1 MQLVVGRITRPH
13 GVRGEVSVEVRT
25 DEPDRRFAVGRVLAT
40 DPVAAG
46 PLTVESARWHSGR
59 LLIQFAGVAD
69 RNQAEDLRGIWLT
82 LDSAEAGPTGDP
94 DEFHDHELI
103 GLAVVTTSGEPVGRV
118 TDVRHF
124 GQDLLVIEPQ
134 PTDAVKPQPIGPVAS
149 GPATAGP
156 APTGPAGRG
165 PALAPGG
172 PARGAPGN
180 ELLVPFVA
188 AIVPEVD
195 LATGRLVIDP
205 PPGLLELA
213 AGESGQASAP
223 GTRTPG
229 TRTPDTRTPGTRP
242 AGPGP
247 ARTAR
252 AAAGQEATGP
262 ARTHP
267 AGS

>member
-25 DEPDRRFAVGRVLAT
+25 DEPDRRFAVGHVLTT

-46 PLTVESARWHSGR
+46 PLTVESMRWHSGR
-59 LLIQFAGVAD
+59 LLIQFAGVTD
-69 RNQAEDLRGIWLT
+69 RNQADDLRGIWLT
-82 LDSAEAGPTGDP
+82 LDSAEAGPSDDP
-94 DEFHDHELI
+94 DEFHDAELI

-124 GQDLLVIEPQ
+124 GQDLLVIEP
-134 PTDAVKPQPIGPVAS
+134 GPAGSSPGSQAGSPRAESAPAESAPAESAPAESAAS
-149 GPATAGP
+149 GPVPAGP
-156 APTGPAGRG
+156 
-165 PALAPGG
+165 LAAGG
-172 PARGAPGN
+172 PARRAPGS

-195 LATGRLVIDP
+195 VAAGRLVIDP

-213 AGESGQASAP
+213 AGETG
-223 GTRTPG
+223 
-229 TRTPDTRTPGTRP
+229 P
-242 AGPGP
+242 AGPAPAGP
-247 ARTAR
+247 APTGPAP
-252 AAAGQEATGP
+252 TGP
-262 ARTHP
+262 ARNGP

>member
-25 DEPDRRFAVGRVLAT
+25 DEPDRRFAVGHVLTT

-46 PLTVESARWHSGR
+46 PLTVESMRWHSGR
-59 LLIQFAGVAD
+59 LLIQFAGVTD
-69 RNQAEDLRGIWLT
+69 RNQADDLRGIWLT
-82 LDSAEAGPTGDP
+82 LDSAEAGPSDDP
-94 DEFHDHELI
+94 DEFHDAELI

-124 GQDLLVIEPQ
+124 GQDLLVIEP
-134 PTDAVKPQPIGPVAS
+134 GPAGSSPGSKAGSPRAESAPAESAPAESAPAESAPAESAAS
-149 GPATAGP
+149 GPVPAGP
-156 APTGPAGRG
+156 
-165 PALAPGG
+165 LAAGG
-172 PARGAPGN
+172 PARRAPGS

-195 LATGRLVIDP
+195 VAAGRLVIDP

-213 AGESGQASAP
+213 AGETG
-223 GTRTPG
+223 
-229 TRTPDTRTPGTRP
+229 P
-242 AGPGP
+242 AGPAPAGP
-247 ARTAR
+247 APTGPAP
-252 AAAGQEATGP
+252 TGP
-262 ARTHP
+262 ARNGP

>member
-25 DEPDRRFAVGRVLAT
+25 DEPDRRFAVGHVLTT

-46 PLTVESARWHSGR
+46 PLTVESMRWHSGR
-59 LLIQFAGVAD
+59 LLIQFAGVTD
-69 RNQAEDLRGIWLT
+69 RNQADDLRGIWLT
-82 LDSAEAGPTGDP
+82 LDSAEAGPSDDP
-94 DEFHDHELI
+94 DEFHDAELI

-124 GQDLLVIEPQ
+124 GQDLLVIEP
-134 PTDAVKPQPIGPVAS
+134 GPAGSSPGSQAGSPRAESAPAESAPAESAPAESAPAESAAS
-149 GPATAGP
+149 GPVPAGP
-156 APTGPAGRG
+156 
-165 PALAPGG
+165 LAAGG
-172 PARGAPGN
+172 PARRAPGS

-195 LATGRLVIDP
+195 VAAGRLVIDP

-213 AGESGQASAP
+213 AGETG
-223 GTRTPG
+223 
-229 TRTPDTRTPGTRP
+229 P
-242 AGPGP
+242 AGPAPAGP
-247 ARTAR
+247 APTGPAP
-252 AAAGQEATGP
+252 TGP
-262 ARTHP
+262 ARNGP

>member
-40 DPVAAG
+40 DPSAAG
-46 PLTVESARWHSGR
+46 PLTVQSLRWHSGR

-69 RNQAEDLRGIWLT
+69 RNQADELRGTWLT
-82 LDSAEAGPTGDP
+82 LDSAEAGPSDDP
-94 DEFHDHELI
+94 DEFHDVELI
-103 GLAVVTTSGEPVGRV
+103 GLAVVTTSGQPVGRV

-134 PTDAVKPQPIGPVAS
+134 PADGVKPQAAGPAGSVGS

-165 PALAPGG
+165 PALS
-172 PARGAPGN
+172 ARGAGRAAADS

-195 LATGRLVIDP
+195 VAAGRLVIDP

-213 AGESGQASAP
+213 AGEP
-223 GTRTPG
+223 G
-229 TRTPDTRTPGTRP
+229 P
-242 AGPGP
+242 AGPAKAGPGGNGP
-247 ARTAR
+247 A
-252 AAAGQEATGP
+252 GN
-262 ARTHP
+262 
-267 AGS
+267 